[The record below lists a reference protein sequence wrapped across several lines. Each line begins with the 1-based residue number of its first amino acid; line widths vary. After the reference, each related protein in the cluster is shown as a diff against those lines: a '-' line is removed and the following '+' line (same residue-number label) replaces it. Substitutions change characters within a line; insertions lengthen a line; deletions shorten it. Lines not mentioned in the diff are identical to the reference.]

1 MERVPE
7 PELMAEEAQA
17 KAYAK
22 ADFADAHQRYVELFA
37 ATFPN
42 RPAKATAL
50 DLGCG
55 AADVTIRFARANPG
69 YIFHAVD
76 GSAAMLRYA
85 SEAVKQHRDLSHRV
99 RFIQG
104 YIPGAPVPGK
114 SYDVIL
120 SNNFL
125 HHLHRPQVLWQTVRR
140 NSKK

>member
-42 RPAKATAL
+42 RPAKGTAL
-50 DLGCG
+50 DLACG

-76 GSAAMLRYA
+76 GSAAMLRHA
-85 SEAVKQHRDLSHRV
+85 DEALKQGGDLAGRI

-104 YIPGAPVPGK
+104 YIPGTPFPDE
-114 SYDVIL
+114 S
-120 SNNFL
+120 
-125 HHLHRPQVLWQTVRR
+125 
-140 NSKK
+140 